1 MNPSHPTHGPYPS
14 LLRYAAVIVA
24 ASALVACGNPSARPS
39 AEPAGKPS
47 TKAPGASDPRGLAL
61 KEAAATAA
69 PTAAPAAA
77 TAAPAAPAAPPP
89 PPPIMAFED
98 AVQFAANNLFAKA
111 DLPVNRG
118 IGDRYPLVI
127 DPLVDGN
134 SGVQSTATQTMETRI
149 SALVKS
155 SFPKFEIKP
164 FNSENL
170 VRGPLLFIGTFTPV
184 DKEGKNA
191 GPREWYRVCLAL
203 VDLRSGLIISKGF
216 ARASPQGIDHT
227 PTAFFLDSPAWA
239 PDPATQGYVKTCQGT
254 KAGDPINPVY
264 LDRVFAAA
272 QINEGMQAYSAGRYD
287 EALDIY
293 RGVLRGGA
301 GDQLRVHNGIYLS
314 SWKLGRRDE
323 AMKAFAKLVD
333 FGLGQNR
340 LGIKF
345 LFRPGSTQFWS
356 DKEINGP
363 YDLWLR
369 QIAATAAQRSSCV
382 EVSGHT
388 SRTGS
393 EPIND
398 RLSLMRAQYI
408 SQRLASDAPQL
419 RPRLSSIGKGWHE
432 NIIGIGTDDSRDI
445 LDRRVEFRVSPCSA
459 ATS

>member
-1 MNPSHPTHGPYPS
+1 MTIHHPAKRPFAG
-14 LLRYAAVIVA
+14 LLGALLAALAIA
-24 ASALVACGNPSARPS
+24 ACTSPPTKPA
-39 AEPAGKPS
+39 AESPAKPPAA
-47 TKAPGASDPRGLAL
+47 TDPRGLAV
-61 KEAAATAA
+61 KDA
-69 PTAAPAAA
+69 AAPAAA
-77 TAAPAAPAAPPP
+77 PAAPAAAAAPAAPPP
-89 PPPIMAFED
+89 PPPIMAFDE
-98 AVQFAANNLFAKA
+98 AVQFAANNLFSKA

-118 IGDRYPLVI
+118 IGDKYQLVI

-134 SGVQSTATQTMETRI
+134 SGMQSTATQTMESRI
-149 SALVKS
+149 SALVKE

-164 FNSENL
+164 FTSENL

-203 VDLRSGLIISKGF
+203 VDLRSGTIVSKGF

-254 KAGDPINPVY
+254 KAGDPINPAY
-264 LDRVFAAA
+264 IDRVFAAA
-272 QINEGMQAYSAGRYD
+272 QINEGMLAYSAGRYD

-293 RGVLRGGA
+293 RGVLRGGS
-301 GDQLRVHNGIYLS
+301 GDQLRVHNGIYMS

-323 AMKAFAKLVD
+323 AMKAFGKLVD

-356 DKEINGP
+356 DKELSGP
-363 YDLWLR
+363 YDLWLK

-419 RPRLSSIGKGWHE
+419 RTRLSSVGKGWRE
-432 NIIGIGTDDSRDI
+432 NIIGIGSDDSRDI
-445 LDRRVEFRVSPCSA
+445 LDRRVEFKVSPC
-459 ATS
+459 ATSAS

>member
-1 MNPSHPTHGPYPS
+1 MTTHHPAKRPFAGLLGALLAALAIAACTNPPTKP
-14 LLRYAAVIVA
+14 AAE
-24 ASALVACGNPSARPS
+24 SP
-39 AEPAGKPS
+39 GKPPAA
-47 TKAPGASDPRGLAL
+47 TDPRGLTVKDA
-61 KEAAATAA
+61 
-69 PTAAPAAA
+69 AAPAAA
-77 TAAPAAPAAPPP
+77 PSAPAAAPAPAAPPP
-89 PPPIMAFED
+89 PPPIMAFDE
-98 AVQFAANNLFAKA
+98 AVQFAANNLFSKA

-118 IGDRYPLVI
+118 IGDKYQLVI

-134 SGVQSTATQTMETRI
+134 SGVQSTATQTMESRI
-149 SALVKS
+149 SAMVKA
-155 SFPKFEIKP
+155 SFPKFELKP
-164 FNSENL
+164 FTSENL

-203 VDLRSGLIISKGF
+203 VDLRSGQIISKGF

-254 KAGDPINPVY
+254 KAGDPINPAY

-272 QINEGMQAYSAGRYD
+272 QINEGMLAYSAGRYD

-293 RGVLRGGA
+293 RGVLRGGS
-301 GDQLRVHNGIYLS
+301 GDQLRVHNGIYMS

-323 AMKAFAKLVD
+323 AMKAFGKLVD

-356 DKEINGP
+356 DKELSGP
-363 YDLWLR
+363 YDLWLK

-408 SQRLASDAPQL
+408 SQRLGADAPQL
-419 RPRLSSIGKGWHE
+419 RQRLSSVGKGWRE
-432 NIIGIGTDDSRDI
+432 NIIGIGSDDSRDI
-445 LDRRVEFRVSPCSA
+445 LDRRVEFKVSPCGTSA
-459 ATS
+459 S